1 MFLGGACTYT
11 EEIKM
16 KLLNV
21 KKETLEQI
29 KRKYSVLIVSDD
41 DVVDA
46 FNLVNDIMTAEADAI
61 KEREPTAT
69 ASISR
74 LESAAYEVFSIGGDI
89 ENENFSEGE

>member
-1 MFLGGACTYT
+1 MYL
-11 EEIKM
+11 
-16 KLLNV
+16 

-89 ENENFSEGE
+89 ENENFLRVSKFSPGFGGRYNRR

>member
-1 MFLGGACTYT
+1 MYL
-11 EEIKM
+11 
-16 KLLNV
+16 

-61 KEREPTAT
+61 KEREPDRHGLYQPPGVC
-69 ASISR
+69 R
-74 LESAAYEVFSIGGDI
+74 L
-89 ENENFSEGE
+89 

>member
-1 MFLGGACTYT
+1 MYL
-11 EEIKM
+11 
-16 KLLNV
+16 

-61 KEREPTAT
+61 KEG
-69 ASISR
+69 SR
-74 LESAAYEVFSIGGDI
+74 PPRPLSAAWSLPPMRCSASAEILKTKIFLRVSKFSPGFGGRY
-89 ENENFSEGE
+89 NRR

>member
-1 MFLGGACTYT
+1 MYL
-11 EEIKM
+11 
-16 KLLNV
+16 

-61 KEREPTAT
+61 KEKEPYAT

-74 LESAAYEVFSIGGDI
+74 LEAAAYEVFSVCGDI
-89 ENENFSEGE
+89 ENENFNEGE

>member
-1 MFLGGACTYT
+1 MYL
-11 EEIKM
+11 
-16 KLLNV
+16 

-46 FNLVNDIMTAEADAI
+46 FNLVNDIMTAEEDAI

-69 ASISR
+69 
-74 LESAAYEVFSIGGDI
+74 SAEILKTKIFLRVSKFSPGFGGRY
-89 ENENFSEGE
+89 NRR

>member
-1 MFLGGACTYT
+1 MYL
-11 EEIKM
+11 
-16 KLLNV
+16 

-61 KEREPTAT
+61 KEREPTGLYQP
-69 ASISR
+69 SGVCR
-74 LESAAYEVFSIGGDI
+74 L
-89 ENENFSEGE
+89 